1 MSIPTFA
8 SGKLDY
14 VDITH
19 STSQRIK
26 AKTAEKIKN
35 SWTERNYN
43 ANSAKPNLSMHTAS
57 EIIAISSPI
66 DNYSYFRIKFCILG
80 KLIQIYK

>member
-35 SWTERNYN
+35 S
-43 ANSAKPNLSMHTAS
+43 
-57 EIIAISSPI
+57 
-66 DNYSYFRIKFCILG
+66 
-80 KLIQIYK
+80 

>member
-14 VDITH
+14 DDITH

-26 AKTAEKIKN
+26 AKTLQRRSRTHGQK
-35 SWTERNYN
+35 
-43 ANSAKPNLSMHTAS
+43 
-57 EIIAISSPI
+57 EITMPTVQ
-66 DNYSYFRIKFCILG
+66 N
-80 KLIQIYK
+80 QIYPCT